1 MSDDVRVREATPSD
15 LPGLLS
21 VLDAA
26 ALETEGD
33 RTRASVER
41 GDALVA
47 VADPRRSVA
56 SVPGEWA
63 SEGVDTGDAEAD
75 GTVVGSLVLDGAEI
89 SAVAVRR
96 RRRDQGV
103 GTALVEAAAER
114 VAASQGCGN
123 RPVAEFDA
131 DVRPFYERLGFAVEP
146 TIESGRY
153 RGRLE

>member
-26 ALETEGD
+26 ALKTEGD

-103 GTALVEAAAER
+103 GTALVEAAADR
-114 VAASQGCGN
+114 RDQLVAG
-123 RPVAEFDA
+123 FDPR
-131 DVRPFYERLGFAVEP
+131 VRPFYERLGFAVEP